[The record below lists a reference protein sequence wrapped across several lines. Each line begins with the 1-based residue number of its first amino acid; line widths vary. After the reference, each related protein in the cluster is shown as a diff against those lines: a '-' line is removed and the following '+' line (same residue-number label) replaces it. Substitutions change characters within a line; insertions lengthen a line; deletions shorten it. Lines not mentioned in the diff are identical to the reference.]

1 MPNKHF
7 RKMTLT
13 NIALILLTVLCII
26 WLTKQTKVAF
36 SKPQKYVEP
45 LPYKSLSL
53 DEVKDF
59 YSNGELLCRAGY
71 LYYHLDVANAV
82 KEDKE
87 GLFVGYAKV
96 APQHAGRICIYDLQH
111 TERGYIENQTD
122 LYHNLSVRKQT
133 AVYGFLLRNKA
144 KEYYGEVCIKVR

>member
-1 MPNKHF
+1 
-7 RKMTLT
+7 MTIV
-13 NIALILLTVLCII
+13 NIALVLFTVLCII
-26 WLTKQTKVAF
+26 WLAKRTKIAL

-45 LPYKSLSL
+45 LPYKPLSL
-53 DEVKDF
+53 NEVKEF
-59 YSNGELLCRAGY
+59 YTDGELLCRAGY
-71 LYYHLDVANAV
+71 LHYHLDIANAID
-82 KEDKE
+82 EEEE
-87 GLFVGYAKV
+87 GLFVGYAK
-96 APQHAGRICIYDLQH
+96 ADPQHAERICIYDLQH